1 MLVLGQ
7 PETTEIWMMNRYIH
21 HRPRIFSL
29 FLITIATFATH
40 WMALFNE
47 GLIAEDSGMFP
58 ALLYK
63 DWHALMDMYSSAA
76 VPVFSY
82 FVWPLAFV
90 VNIFLYKAV
99 VILAVYF
106 IAILAYLIALRSGY
120 FSEKEA
126 LLVGIFSQQLPI
138 ATITTIFTYST
149 YFNALA
155 LFLLATYLFVWMET
169 KRGFQHAF
177 VRGLSLCIY
186 FVAFTFNS
194 LLVLYAGAFLLVYMV
209 RLRIEGQQVRNR
221 SDAVNTFKLFC
232 RSRIDFTLLPIIY
245 WAWKKIFTPKSGL
258 YGSYNA
264 FDLSPKHLV
273 KNSYH
278 FVADGFVLPLA
289 KSIGSIHS
297 YAMLVVAICSV
308 LIVWMFWKF
317 AGSPN
322 QPANNEPVNEQ
333 GSWALVG
340 FGFFLLVCGTLPYIL
355 VGKSPMSGVLMR
367 NTILMQVP
375 LSVMLVGAWR
385 VLQSRAITVAKTNVA
400 TVALL
405 ILFVLFTARWWEN
418 YAAWQARAAK
428 DIAVAQYLAK
438 NPPWANFSVYW
449 IEDNFPLQGS
459 DADYGFADYTAQFR
473 MLWGGQTRMAFT
485 PGHRDFFDVD
495 SAPGV
500 RPVHTNL
507 PERISFFCND
517 WSSTRDID
525 LAGPQAVLDI
535 KPGEGASTNEEIAFK
550 YMYFRFI
557 KPQGLQDY
565 LNGLVTVKLR
575 PL

>member
-1 MLVLGQ
+1 
-7 PETTEIWMMNRYIH
+7 
-21 HRPRIFSL
+21 
-29 FLITIATFATH
+29 
-40 WMALFNE
+40 
-47 GLIAEDSGMFP
+47 
-58 ALLYK
+58 
-63 DWHALMDMYSSAA
+63 MDMYSSAA

-106 IAILAYLIALRSGY
+106 IAILAYLIALGSGY
-120 FSEKEA
+120 LSEKEA
-126 LLVGIFSQQLPI
+126 LLVAIFSQLLPI
-138 ATITTIFTYST
+138 ATVTTIFTYST
-149 YFNALA
+149 YYNAFA

-186 FVAFTFNS
+186 FVAFTLNS

-209 RLRIEGQQVRNR
+209 RLRIEDQHVCNR
-221 SDAVNTFKLFC
+221 RFAVKSFKVFC
-232 RSRIDFTLLPIIY
+232 KSRIDFTLLPIIY

-273 KNSYH
+273 KNTYH

-297 YAMLVVAICSV
+297 YAMLVVTICSL
-308 LIVWMFWKF
+308 LIVWVYLKF
-317 AGSPN
+317 AGRSN
-322 QPANNEPVNEQ
+322 QITRNEPVNDH
-333 GSWALVG
+333 GSWKLVG
-340 FGFFLLVCGTLPYIL
+340 FGFFLLVCGALPYIL

-367 NTILMQVP
+367 NAILMQLP

-405 ILFVLFTARWWEN
+405 ILFVLFISRWWEN
-418 YAAWQARAAK
+418 YAAWQARTAK
-428 DIAVAQYLAK
+428 DIAVTQYLTK
-438 NPPWANFSVYW
+438 NPQWANFSVYW
-449 IEDNFPLQGS
+449 IEDKFLLQGS

-485 PGHRDFFDVD
+485 PSHRDFFDVD

-500 RPVHTNL
+500 RPVHSNE
-507 PERISFFCND
+507 PERISYFCND

-535 KPGEGASTNEEIAFK
+535 KPGEGASTNEAIAFK
-550 YMYFRFI
+550 YLYFRFI

-565 LNGLVTVKLR
+565 LAGLVTVNLR
-575 PL
+575 EL